1 MRIKIK
7 YTRDILPI
15 EKIKQGA
22 WIDLR
27 CGEDTWVEPGEY
39 VQIPLGVAIQLPEGY
54 EAIVAPRS
62 STFRKYGILLA
73 NGIGVIDPSYCGPKD
88 EWRFPA
94 YCTREIKIPK
104 NERICQFRILY
115 CQPECELVTV
125 DELNNPNRGGLG
137 STGRI

>member
-27 CGEDTWVEPGEY
+27 CGEDTQLKAGDY
-39 VQIPLGVAIQLPEGY
+39 CQIPLGVAMELPKGF
-54 EAIVAPRS
+54 EALVVPRS
-62 STFRKYGILLA
+62 STFHKYGILLV
-73 NGIGVIDPSYCGPKD
+73 NSVGVIDPAYCGDND
-88 EWRFPA
+88 EWCFPA
-94 YCTREIKIPK
+94 YATRDVVIPK

-115 CQPECELVTV
+115 GQPDCELVTV
-125 DELNNPNRGGLG
+125 DSLDNPDRGGLG
-137 STGRI
+137 STGRV